1 MGASGWSDVLTAIIP
16 IVPQLNPVWMFTWV
30 LLPILTQ
37 QQLICC
43 LSPASW
49 RILLLLFLSLL
60 LHLHPSVLFIW
71 FFVYFNLF
79 SPFIL
84 TEPHTLFFG
93 GQFFKLSCWFLQEVA
108 AVPTR
113 SQEPV
118 VPPTLIAVSTFPI
131 CFLFPIKFSLFIK
144 S

>member
-1 MGASGWSDVLTAIIP
+1 MDVHLSSSTYLNAAATDTLPFTCLMKNPPPLIPVFAASPS
-16 IVPQLNPVWMFTWV
+16 
-30 LLPILTQ
+30 
-37 QQLICC
+37 
-43 LSPASW
+43 
-49 RILLLLFLSLL
+49 SLCPL
-60 LHLHPSVLFIW
+60 YI
-71 FFVYFNLF
+71 FVYSNLF